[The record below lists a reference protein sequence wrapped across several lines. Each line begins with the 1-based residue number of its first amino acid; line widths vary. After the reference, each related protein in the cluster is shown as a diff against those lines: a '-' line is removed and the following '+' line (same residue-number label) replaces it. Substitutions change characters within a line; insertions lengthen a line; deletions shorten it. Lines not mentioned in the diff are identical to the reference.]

1 MTAPDITIKSVAPVR
16 VARVTGR
23 AGSTAHEEIG
33 PLTQQLFRRLMEP
46 IMRQQIA
53 IAGPGLAAYAP
64 TGDGGLTVSAC
75 CPVGADTAAI
85 DGLELV
91 ELPGLE
97 RVAALRHEGSMAG
110 LGAAYGA
117 LASWVADQGLTTDGS
132 AREVYLVSFPEPED
146 RWRTEVQLPVS

>member
-1 MTAPDITIKSVAPVR
+1 MSASDLTTKSVAPIR
-16 VARVTGR
+16 VARVTGQAR
-23 AGSTAHEEIG
+23 STAHEEIG
-33 PLTQQLFRRLMEP
+33 PLTQQLFGRLMEP
-46 IMRQQIA
+46 IMRRQIA
-53 IAGPGLAAYAP
+53 IAGPTLATYEP

-75 CPVGADTAAI
+75 CPVGPDTAAV
-85 DGLELV
+85 DGLEFV

-97 RVAALRHEGSMAG
+97 RVVTARHDGAMAG

-117 LASWVADQGLTTDGS
+117 LERWVADQGLTTDGT